1 MAEKD
6 RNDASFIAA
15 ASKANKQARDSFEF
29 DLQRRLGDQAKIL
42 SADDLSGL
50 YDQNRQLFTTID
62 GQPRPLTYDDL
73 LAFRAAVRDVK
84 RRSASKAY
92 RGGIKPRQVID
103 LSRMDDR
110 DRAQK
115 EIHTAMPVAAR
126 GGTVHFQTNSG
137 PNSDV
142 ARHHVYVQ
150 FLDYNAAVASP
161 VAPAKIAKE
170 MLRGNVKFDCDCGRH
185 TFWYRFISTIGGFNF
200 GRAEDGFPRVRNP
213 KLYGVACKHVLRVM
227 TMALQSPTLLQYAS
241 RMIENGRKSLTDKRK
256 AEKIADMREF
266 EKQLKAER
274 SRQRKVETS
283 EERKAKRALQP
294 AEQRKLAERQARQA
308 AAAQKMDERAQRAAK
323 AKQARETAQALKG
336 ARANIEKLAALG
348 AITQQQAATMLAALK
363 G

>member
-1 MAEKD
+1 MAGKGSSE
-6 RNDASFIAA
+6 ASFIAA
-15 ASKANKQARDSFEF
+15 ASKANKQARESFDA

-42 SADDLSGL
+42 TADDLSGL
-50 YDQNRQLFTTID
+50 YDHNRQLFTTID
-62 GQPRPLTYDDL
+62 GKPRPLTYDDL
-73 LAFRAAVRDVK
+73 LAFRAAVRDIK

-103 LSRMDDR
+103 LSRAEDR
-110 DRAQK
+110 DRAQR

-137 PNSDV
+137 PKSNV
-142 ARHHVYVQ
+142 ARHHVYVE

-161 VAPAKIAKE
+161 VAPAKIAQE
-170 MLRGNVKFDCDCGRH
+170 MLRGNIKFDCDCMRH
-185 TFWYRFISTIGGFNF
+185 TFWFRFISTIGGFNY

-227 TMALQSPTLLQYAS
+227 TMALQSPTLRQYAA

-256 AEKIADMREF
+256 AERIADMREF

-274 SRQRKVETS
+274 SRQRKVETT
-283 EERKAKRALQP
+283 EEKRAKRAMQP
-294 AEQRKLAERQARQA
+294 AEQRKLAERRARHA
-308 AAAQKMDERAQRAAK
+308 LAEKSMADKALMAAK
-323 AKQARETAQALKG
+323 TKQARETQQALKG
-336 ARANIEKLAALG
+336 ARANIEKLVALG